1 MWLARLCPSSEEW
14 FDAPSF
20 AASDAECVACEN
32 GGYGARTSMRGSPHH
47 SGGRLIV
54 AILVAAIAAA
64 PATAAASTVRIY
76 SVAGAGF
83 VLRPMISIP
92 PPTGDGG
99 PAGLARLTFPTA
111 VAATPDGGFLV
122 AETERQRIRR
132 VSPRGIITT
141 VAGTGRGG
149 FSGDGGPAT
158 QARLDFPTGVAQLP
172 DGAVAIADQR
182 NNRVRLVDAAGV
194 ITTLA
199 AVAFPDGLSAAAD
212 GGVLVVQSAANRV
225 LHVDRAGGVTAVAG
239 SGVRGFAGDGG
250 PAVDA
255 RLSRP
260 RDVAPTSDGGFLIA
274 DGNRVRR
281 VAPDGTIT
289 TIAGNGA
296 TVASGDG
303 GPATAA
309 GVPRPAA
316 VAQEAD
322 GAVLI
327 ASVNQVRRV
336 RPDGVIELVAGT
348 GRGNFSGDA
357 GPAKDATLWLP
368 QGLAAAAGGGILV
381 ADPHPWRIRFI
392 DTPGGVAPGVPRLMA
407 ASFVRGIQRGE
418 VNGMTRIRVACPPRG
433 VAVRFALSRA
443 ATVSLVVTRAGR
455 TVARP
460 RARLGA
466 GRHVLRFRV
475 TRTGEHLVRLT
486 AAGRDGS
493 AHDQAQL
500 SVNGCEG

>member
-1 MWLARLCPSSEEW
+1 MADPMGRARLSSIGL
-14 FDAPSF
+14 A
-20 AASDAECVACEN
+20 VA
-32 GGYGARTSMRGSPHH
+32 
-47 SGGRLIV
+47 V
-54 AILVAAIAAA
+54 LVAAIAAA
-64 PATAAASTVRIY
+64 PATAAASTGRIY

-83 VLRPMISIP
+83 VLRPMLSIP

-111 VAATPDGGFLV
+111 VAATPDGGYLI
-122 AETERQRIRR
+122 AETNRQRVRR
-132 VSPRGIITT
+132 VSPRGVITT

-158 QARLDFPTGVAQLP
+158 AARLDFPTGVARLP
-172 DGAVAIADQR
+172 DGAIAIADQR
-182 NNRVRLVDAAGV
+182 NNRVRLVNPAGV
-194 ITTLA
+194 ISTLA
-199 AVAFPDGLSAAAD
+199 VVQFPDGLSAAAD

-225 LHVDRAGGVTAVAG
+225 LHVDRAGAVTVAAG

-250 PAVDA
+250 PAIDA

-260 RDVAPTSDGGFLIA
+260 RGVAPTSDGGFLIA

-289 TIAGNGA
+289 TIAGNGSTA
-296 TVASGDG
+296 PSGDG

-309 GVPRPAA
+309 AVPRPAA
-316 VAQEAD
+316 VAEAPG

-327 ASVNQVRRV
+327 ASVNQIRRV

-357 GPAKDATLWLP
+357 GPAKEANLWLP
-368 QGLAAAAGGGILV
+368 RGVAAAAGGGILV
-381 ADPHPWRIRFI
+381 ADPVPGRIRFI
-392 DTPGGVAPGVPRLMA
+392 DSPGGGAPGVPRVMA

-418 VNGMTRIRVACPPRG
+418 VNGLTRIRVACPPRG

-443 ATVSLVVTRAGR
+443 ATVSVVVTRAGR

-460 RARLGA
+460 GARLGA
-466 GRHVLRFRV
+466 GRHVMRFRV

-486 AAGRDGS
+486 AADPRGS

-500 SVNGCEG
+500 SVNRCDA

>member
-1 MWLARLCPSSEEW
+1 MC
-14 FDAPSF
+14 
-20 AASDAECVACEN
+20 
-32 GGYGARTSMRGSPHH
+32 GSPHH
-47 SGGRLIV
+47 CGARLIV

-83 VLRPMISIP
+83 LLRPMISIP

-99 PAGLARLTFPTA
+99 PAGLARLTYPTA
-111 VAATPDGGFLV
+111 VAAAPDGGFLV
-122 AETERQRIRR
+122 AETERQRVRR

-182 NNRVRLVDAAGV
+182 NNRVRLVNPAGV

-250 PAVDA
+250 PAVAA

-260 RDVAPTSDGGFLIA
+260 SGVAPTIDGGFLIA

-289 TIAGNGA
+289 TIAGNGS
-296 TVASGDG
+296 TTSSGDG

-316 VAQEAD
+316 VAQETD

-357 GPAKDATLWLP
+357 GPAQDATLWLP
-368 QGLAAAAGGGILV
+368 QGMAAAAGGGILV

-392 DTPGGVAPGVPRLMA
+392 DTPGGGAPGVPRLMA

-418 VNGMTRIRVACPPRG
+418 ANGMTRIRVACPPRG

-443 ATVSLVVTRAGR
+443 ATVSVVVTRAGR

-460 RARLGA
+460 GARLGA

-475 TRTGEHLVRLT
+475 TRTGEHRVRLT
-486 AAGRDGS
+486 AAGRGGS

-500 SVNGCEG
+500 SVNGCDG

>member
-1 MWLARLCPSSEEW
+1 
-14 FDAPSF
+14 
-20 AASDAECVACEN
+20 
-32 GGYGARTSMRGSPHH
+32 MRGSPHH
-47 SGGRLIV
+47 CGARLIV

-83 VLRPMISIP
+83 LLRPMISIP

-99 PAGLARLTFPTA
+99 PAGLARLTYPTA
-111 VAATPDGGFLV
+111 VAAAPDGGFLV
-122 AETERQRIRR
+122 AETERQRVRR

-182 NNRVRLVDAAGV
+182 NNRVRLVDPAGV

-250 PAVDA
+250 PAVAA

-260 RDVAPTSDGGFLIA
+260 SGVAPTIDGGFLIA

-289 TIAGNGA
+289 TIAGNGS
-296 TVASGDG
+296 TTSSGDG

-316 VAQEAD
+316 VAQETD

-357 GPAKDATLWLP
+357 GPAQDATLWLP
-368 QGLAAAAGGGILV
+368 QGVAAAAGGGSSSPIPIPG
-381 ADPHPWRIRFI
+381 ASGSS
-392 DTPGGVAPGVPRLMA
+392 TPPA
-407 ASFVRGIQRGE
+407 A
-418 VNGMTRIRVACPPRG
+418 
-433 VAVRFALSRA
+433 
-443 ATVSLVVTRAGR
+443 
-455 TVARP
+455 ARP
-460 RARLGA
+460 ASP
-466 GRHVLRFRV
+466 V
-475 TRTGEHLVRLT
+475 
-486 AAGRDGS
+486 
-493 AHDQAQL
+493 
-500 SVNGCEG
+500 

>member
-1 MWLARLCPSSEEW
+1 MGRPRHRRTGLAL
-14 FDAPSF
+14 
-20 AASDAECVACEN
+20 
-32 GGYGARTSMRGSPHH
+32 
-47 SGGRLIV
+47 
-54 AILVAAIAAA
+54 AILVAVGVAAPTGGAAA
-64 PATAAASTVRIY
+64 TGRIF

-83 VLRPMISIP
+83 RLTSTVAVP
-92 PPTGDGG
+92 PSTGDGG

-122 AETERQRIRR
+122 AETNRQRVRR
-132 VSPRGIITT
+132 VSPRGVITS

-158 QARLDFPTGVAQLP
+158 QARLDFPTGVARLP
-172 DGAVAIADQR
+172 DGAIAIADQR
-182 NNRVRLVDAAGV
+182 NNRVRLVDPGGT
-194 ITTLA
+194 ISTLA
-199 AVAFPDGLSAAAD
+199 AVQFPDGLSAAAG

-225 LHVDRAGGVTAVAG
+225 LHVDRAGVVTPAAG
-239 SGVRGFAGDGG
+239 NGLRGFAGDGG

-260 RDVAPTSDGGFLIA
+260 RGVAPASDGGFLIA

-281 VAPDGTIT
+281 VAPDGTIS

-296 TVASGDG
+296 TVPSGDG
-303 GPATAA
+303 GPALAA

-316 VAQEAD
+316 VAQEPG
-322 GAVLI
+322 GAVLVT
-327 ASVNQVRRV
+327 SVNQVRRI
-336 RPDGVIELVAGT
+336 RADGVIELVAGT

-357 GPAKDATLWLP
+357 GPARDANLWLP
-368 QGLAAAAGGGILV
+368 RGVAAAAGGGILV
-381 ADPHPWRIRFI
+381 ADPIPGRIRFI
-392 DTPGGVAPGVPRLMA
+392 DSGGGGAPGVPRLMA

-418 VNGMTRIRVACPPRG
+418 VSGMTRIRVACPPRG

-443 ATVSLVVTRAGR
+443 ATVSVVVTRAGT

-460 RARLGA
+460 GARLGA

-475 TRTGEHLVRLT
+475 SRTGEHLVRLT
-486 AAGRDGS
+486 AADPRGS

-500 SVNGCEG
+500 SVNRCGG

>member
-1 MWLARLCPSSEEW
+1 
-14 FDAPSF
+14 
-20 AASDAECVACEN
+20 
-32 GGYGARTSMRGSPHH
+32 MRGSPHH
-47 SGGRLIV
+47 SGAWLIV
-54 AILVAAIAAA
+54 AILVGAIAAA

-122 AETERQRIRR
+122 AETERQRVRR

-149 FSGDGGPAT
+149 FSGDGDPAT

-182 NNRVRLVDAAGV
+182 NNRVRLVDTAGV

-316 VAQEAD
+316 VAQEPD